1 MISLLLLWIISSVA
15 IDSMFDGSM
24 FDWCCLWTQHASD
37 FKDKDWC
44 ECCVRSIKPDRAVNW
59 QCNSSRTVSCRYL
72 WLVFWFFPCKTSQC
86 TRGGHSLHSQCTPC
100 ARHNLKINPQTRS
113 SQPRTELSLLLRATL
128 RMSHVSQ
135 KQASVWLLAA
145 ALRVA
150 QQSY

>member
-86 TRGGHSLHSQCTPC
+86 TRGGHCLHSQCTPC